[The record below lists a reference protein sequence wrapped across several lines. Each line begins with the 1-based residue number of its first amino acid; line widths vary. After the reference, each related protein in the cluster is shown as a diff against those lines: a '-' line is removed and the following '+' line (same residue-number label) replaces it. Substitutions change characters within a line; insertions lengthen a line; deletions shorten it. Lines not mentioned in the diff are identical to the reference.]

1 MKEEIK
7 INQNF
12 IDDWEREDIF
22 KKTLKDIKPITPA
35 DKNQLETIKMFFNK
49 MGIPMLEEA
58 KKSIIKRKAL
68 LKELED
74 MFLKMGKE
82 FDILQKEIDKKDKE
96 LNNGK

>member
-12 IDDWEREDIF
+12 IDDWEKENIF
-22 KKTLKDIKPITPA
+22 KKTLKDIKSITPD
-35 DKNQLETIKMFFNK
+35 DKHQLEIVKMFFNK
-49 MGIPMLEEA
+49 VGIPMLKETKE
-58 KKSIIKRKAL
+58 SIIKRKAL

-74 MFLKMGKE
+74 MFLKMEKE
-82 FDILQKEIDKKDKE
+82 FDILDKAIDKKSKE